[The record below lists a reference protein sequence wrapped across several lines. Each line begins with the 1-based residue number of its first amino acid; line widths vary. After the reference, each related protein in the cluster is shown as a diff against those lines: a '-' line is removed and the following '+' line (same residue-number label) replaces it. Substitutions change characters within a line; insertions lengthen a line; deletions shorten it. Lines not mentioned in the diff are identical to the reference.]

1 MIMELHKQINKN
13 YIHHQESH
21 LIDVLKEVIF
31 GMEDG
36 MVSTLG
42 SITGIAI
49 GSNSHSTVI
58 LAGVVIIA
66 VESISMGIGSY
77 LSNSS
82 HEEMEQRKIQ
92 EEKEELAKFPI
103 EEKEELYQIYLKDG
117 WSKDLAVQM
126 SEEASKNEELMLK
139 EMVMHELK
147 ITNEGESISIKGGVY
162 MFFAYV
168 IGGLIPLLAY
178 FFLSIEKALPISVAI
193 TLIGLFVL
201 GMGTTKFTKQPKI
214 KSGLK
219 ILITGG
225 IALMVGLFAGL
236 LLGQ

>member
-1 MIMELHKQINKN
+1 MELHKQINKN